1 MKNAVSEDAYIRV
14 KCQLEELIKQQ
25 NAAVSKS
32 LTDTLNF
39 WDKVKYR
46 WASAFKFNLHNITR
60 SSLANHLLKAIVVTT
75 LIDKIKNL
83 QSLY

>member
-1 MKNAVSEDAYIRV
+1 MKNAVSDAYIRV
-14 KCQLEELIKQQ
+14 KRQLEKLIKRQ

-39 WDKVKYR
+39 WERVKYR

-60 SSLANHLLKAIVVTT
+60 SSLAEAAQVSMKVT
-75 LIDKIKNL
+75 
-83 QSLY
+83 SH